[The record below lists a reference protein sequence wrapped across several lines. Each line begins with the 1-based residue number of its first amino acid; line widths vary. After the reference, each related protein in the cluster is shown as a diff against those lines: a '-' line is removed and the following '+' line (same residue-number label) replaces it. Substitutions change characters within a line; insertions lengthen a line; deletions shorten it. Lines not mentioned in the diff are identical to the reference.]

1 MNPRKAVDSVDIT
14 LNNPLSQDEEVTLF
28 IAEINLSITYATLSD
43 VHVGSEILAA
53 TLNGA

>member
-28 IAEINLSITYATLSD
+28 IAEKNLSITYATLSG

-53 TLNGA
+53 TSDGA